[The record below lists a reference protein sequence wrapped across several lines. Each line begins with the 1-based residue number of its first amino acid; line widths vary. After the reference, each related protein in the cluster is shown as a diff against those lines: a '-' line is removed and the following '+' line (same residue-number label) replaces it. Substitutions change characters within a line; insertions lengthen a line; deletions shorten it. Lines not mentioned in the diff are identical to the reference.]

1 MRKELALLLSFMLLC
16 YCFAPFVSAEESAAP
31 KTPATTTVPSP
42 SPSSSPKPSPK
53 PSTKPS
59 PKPSAKPSTTKP
71 AASPTVTA
79 DTYLADQ
86 LSDLKSLSKDDKKK
100 ISVLLKMDAIE
111 KSSVDTFGVDDAI
124 NRAQLAKTATF
135 VLGLT
140 IDNAVTGSSFSD
152 VQTND
157 TSRSFIEA
165 LKTAELTYDGVD
177 NKFNPTATV
186 SRQELAMLLIKGL
199 GLDDKAKKAA
209 PSKDETVD
217 ANYKSYVTYALQQ
230 KLMTNQTGGKFG
242 GNVTV
247 TRKMLALASYAALQ
261 LHLTT
266 AKPAKAS
273 IAEVKVIGKNKL
285 TVRLNRE
292 VDSNKAVLNVT
303 KMGYLDSDNKPV
315 KFEPITTWSDDSTT
329 ATLEMSDDL
338 EFAQYQV
345 ILSGVDVAVGTMSF
359 MPENERAAKFE
370 FVTTTEKLPWSKA
383 LIEYKAVN
391 QYGEPMKLS
400 ASNVNVYVSAPKQ
413 VQATILAESNA
424 IILDLSDLR
433 PDNTI
438 AVNVLEKSGYLN
450 VNKTFTIGDMPQ
462 VKKVDLGD
470 PKNNLKLPVGQ
481 LVFQAGGRAY
491 LTFKAYDQYGNRI
504 IDPKILNM
512 GLFKSFTGTI
522 GNVFKMDGPNDFV
535 DFDNDGYPELQLAVY
550 SDLDSNKEVTVNL
563 MFNGETVSQ
572 TFTVAAPKTAYSIVI
587 GPVTTPFT
595 EGDKDKSIS
604 LKIVDSSNQEL
615 TSTEIAELE
624 TTGKI
629 SVYATG
635 GLVVEA
641 SPNTRTDP
649 KTNITRNV
657 AIDLNGTIHVKQVT
671 SAGPA
676 TVYVRVNGL
685 NQTVSL
691 PLMIEPARKPNT
703 IKLDEGNSARTIL
716 LINTLSQS
724 KTNGVFKIY
733 DQFDQ
738 VYSTKRDDYKVEM
751 KLEKLSGVTGAV
763 YTAGAVTLTDA
774 TPVVMREITDIVKAS
789 GGDGISINFKTDP
802 TKKGSYK
809 VTATLV
815 HLAGNGQIQ
824 ERLSTDSI
832 IVDVDD
838 INYPNLTYSLDLG
851 SSSDL
856 LAVGRILY
864 DAAKVNSV
872 TNATYLFSNYSSLA
886 RGVTIL
892 TKDSAGLDTGLSV
905 KVRAVTSDNPKAM
918 AYNNGKIIGLDSGK
932 FNLTVFFD
940 TPSGVKSLTQSLGSG
955 IDSMAPTGIKIS
967 SGNPKTIKEGEK
979 LQLNGLYLWDTQLMG
994 QLQAATNYGT
1004 FTNVCKDKE
1013 NKATTCASAVTIQDQ
1028 IGPANDFIGLQSFI
1042 GDIIYTELDPAKQDT
1057 VSVNPNFT
1065 LAYTRNPNS
1074 SNPATNNIQQF
1085 NIYLVGGTQIL
1096 KFTVILGKV
1105 GA

>member
-16 YCFAPFVSAEESAAP
+16 YCFAPLVSAEETAAP
-31 KTPATTTVPSP
+31 QTSSTSTATPA
-42 SPSSSPKPSPK
+42 PK
-53 PSTKPS
+53 
-59 PKPSAKPSTTKP
+59 STTKP
-71 AASPTVTA
+71 AATKPAASSSSVTA

-100 ISVLLKMDAIE
+100 ISALLKMDAIE
-111 KSSVDTFGVDDAI
+111 KSSADTFGVDDTI
-124 NRAQLAKTATF
+124 NRAQLAKTATL

-140 IDNAVTGSSFSD
+140 MDNMSKGSSFTD

-157 TSRSFIEA
+157 ASRIYIEA
-165 LKTAELTYDGVD
+165 LKKANLTYDVVD
-177 NKFNPTATV
+177 NKFNPTTV
-186 SRQELAMLLIKGL
+186 VTRQELAMLLIKGL
-199 GLDDKAKKAA
+199 GLDDKAKAAA

-242 GNVTV
+242 GNVNV
-247 TRKMLALASYAALQ
+247 TRKALALASYAALQ

-315 KFEPITTWSDDSTT
+315 KFEPITSWSDDSTI

-345 ILSGVDVAVGTMSF
+345 ILSGVDVENGTMGF
-359 MPENERAAKFE
+359 IAENERAAKFE
-370 FVTTTEKLPWSKA
+370 FVTDTEKLPWSKA
-383 LIEYKAVN
+383 LISYKALN
-391 QYGEPMKLS
+391 QYGETMKLS
-400 ASNVNVYVSAPKQ
+400 ASNVNVYVSAPKK
-413 VQATILAESNA
+413 VQSTILADSNA

-433 PDNTI
+433 PDDTI
-438 AVNVLEKSGYLN
+438 TVNVLEKSGYLN
-450 VNKTFTIGDMPQ
+450 VIKTFTIGDMPQ

-504 IDPKILNM
+504 VDPKILNM
-512 GLFKSFTGTI
+512 GIFKSFTGAL
-522 GNVFKMDGPNDFV
+522 GNVFKTDDPNDFV
-535 DFDNDGYPELQLAVY
+535 DFDNDGYPELQLVVY
-550 SDLDSNKEVTVNL
+550 SDLDSNKEVTLNL
-563 MFNGETVSQ
+563 MFNGEQLSQ
-572 TFTVAAPKTAYSIVI
+572 TLNVAAPKTAYSVVI
-587 GPVTTPFT
+587 GPVLTPLT
-595 EGDKDKSIS
+595 EGDKDKAIS
-604 LKIVDSSNQEL
+604 LKIIDSSNQEL
-615 TSTEIAELE
+615 TSTEIAALE
-624 TTGKI
+624 TAGKI

-657 AIDLNGTIHVKQVT
+657 GIDLNGTIHVKQVT

-676 TVYVRVNGL
+676 TIYVRVNGL
-685 NQTVSL
+685 DQTFSL
-691 PLMIEPARKPNT
+691 PMMIEPARKPNS

-716 LINTLSQS
+716 LINSLSQA
-724 KTNGVFKIY
+724 KTSGVFKIY

-763 YTAGAVTLTDA
+763 YTTGAVTLTDA
-774 TPVVMREITDIVKAS
+774 TPVVLREITDIVKAS
-789 GGDGISINFKTDP
+789 GGDGQSITFKPDP
-802 TKKGSYK
+802 VKKGSYK
-809 VTATLV
+809 LTATLV
-815 HLAGNGQIQ
+815 HLDGSGQIQ
-824 ERLSTDSI
+824 ERLSNDSI

-838 INYPNLTYSLDLG
+838 INNPNLTYSLDLG
-851 SSSDL
+851 SSSEL

-864 DAAKVNSV
+864 DAAKINSV

-955 IDSMAPTGIKIS
+955 IDSMAPTSLKIS
-967 SGNPKTIKEGEK
+967 GSNPKTISNGAK
-979 LQLNGLYLWDTQLMG
+979 LQLNGLYLWDTQLMS

-1004 FTNVCKDKE
+1004 FTNVCKDKD
-1013 NKATTCASAVTIQDQ
+1013 NKATTCAAAVTNQDQ

-1042 GDIIYTELDPAKQDT
+1042 GDIIYKELDPEKQDS

-1065 LAYTRNPNS
+1065 LSYTRNPKS
-1074 SNPATNNIQQF
+1074 SDPTTNNIQQF

-1096 KFTVILGKV
+1096 KFTVILGS
-1105 GA
+1105 

>member
-16 YCFAPFVSAEESAAP
+16 YCFAPLVRAEEAAAP
-31 KTPATTTVPSP
+31 QTSSTTTATPA
-42 SPSSSPKPSPK
+42 PK
-53 PSTKPS
+53 
-59 PKPSAKPSTTKP
+59 STTKP
-71 AASPTVTA
+71 AATKPAASSSSVTA

-100 ISVLLKMDAIE
+100 ISALLKMGAIE
-111 KSSVDTFGVDDAI
+111 KSSGDTFGVDDTI
-124 NRAQLAKTATF
+124 NRAQLAKTATL

-140 IDNAVTGSSFSD
+140 MDNMAKGSSFTD

-157 TSRSFIEA
+157 ASRIYIEA
-165 LKTAELTYDGVD
+165 LKKANLTYDVVD
-177 NKFNPTATV
+177 NKFNPTAVVT
-186 SRQELAMLLIKGL
+186 RQELAMLLIKGL
-199 GLDDKAKKAA
+199 GLDDKAKAAA

-242 GNVTV
+242 GNVNV
-247 TRKMLALASYAALQ
+247 TRKTLALAAYAALQ

-315 KFEPITTWSDDSTT
+315 KFEPITSWSDDSTI

-345 ILSGVDVAVGTMSF
+345 ILSGVDVENGTMGF
-359 MPENERAAKFE
+359 IAENERAAKFE
-370 FVTTTEKLPWSKA
+370 FVTNTEKLPWSKA
-383 LIEYKAVN
+383 LITYKALN
-391 QYGEPMKLS
+391 QYGETMKLS
-400 ASNVNVYVSAPKQ
+400 ASNVNVYVSAPKK
-413 VQATILAESNA
+413 VQSTILADSNA

-433 PDNTI
+433 PDDAIT
-438 AVNVLEKSGYLN
+438 VNVLEKSGYLN
-450 VNKTFTIGDMPQ
+450 VIKTFTIGDMPQ

-504 IDPKILNM
+504 VDSKILNM
-512 GLFKSFTGTI
+512 GIFKSFTGAL
-522 GNVFKMDGPNDFV
+522 GNVFKTDDPNDFV
-535 DFDNDGYPELQLAVY
+535 DFDNDGYPELQLVVY
-550 SDLDSNKEVTVNL
+550 SDLDSNKEVTLNL
-563 MFNGETVSQ
+563 MFNGEQISQ
-572 TFTVAAPKTAYSIVI
+572 TLNVAAPKTAYSVVI
-587 GPVTTPFT
+587 GPVLTPLT
-595 EGDKDKSIS
+595 EGDKDKAIS
-604 LKIVDSSNQEL
+604 LKIIDSSNQEL
-615 TSTEIAELE
+615 TSTEIAALE
-624 TTGKI
+624 TAGKI

-641 SPNTRTDP
+641 SPKTRTDP

-657 AIDLNGTIHVKQVT
+657 GIDLNGTIHVKQVT

-676 TVYVRVNGL
+676 TIYVRVNGL
-685 NQTVSL
+685 DQTFSL
-691 PLMIEPARKPNT
+691 PMMIEPARKPNS

-716 LINTLSQS
+716 LINSLSQA
-724 KTNGVFKIY
+724 KTSGLFKIY

-763 YTAGAVTLTDA
+763 YTTGAVTLTDA
-774 TPVVMREITDIVKAS
+774 TPVVLREITDIVKAS
-789 GGDGISINFKTDP
+789 GGDGQSITFKPDP
-802 TKKGSYK
+802 VKKGSYK
-809 VTATLV
+809 LTATLV
-815 HLAGNGQIQ
+815 HLDGSGQIQ
-824 ERLSTDSI
+824 ERLSNDSI

-838 INYPNLTYSLDLG
+838 INNPNLTYSLDLG
-851 SSSDL
+851 SSSEL

-864 DAAKVNSV
+864 DAAKINSV

-955 IDSMAPTGIKIS
+955 IDSMAPTSIKIS
-967 SGNPKTIKEGEK
+967 GSNPKTISNGAK
-979 LQLNGLYLWDTQLMG
+979 LQLNGLYLWDTQLMN

-1004 FTNVCKDKE
+1004 FTNVCKDKD
-1013 NKATTCASAVTIQDQ
+1013 NKATTCAAAVTNQDQ

-1042 GDIIYTELDPAKQDT
+1042 GDIIYKELDPAKQDS

-1065 LAYTRNPNS
+1065 LSYTRNPKS
-1074 SNPATNNIQQF
+1074 SDPTTNNIQQF

-1096 KFTVILGKV
+1096 KFTVILGS
-1105 GA
+1105 

>member
-1 MRKELALLLSFMLLC
+1 MRKELALILSFMLLC
-16 YCFAPFVSAEESAAP
+16 YCFAPLVSAEEAAAP
-31 KTPATTTVPSP
+31 KTSTTTTAAPA
-42 SPSSSPKPSPK
+42 PK
-53 PSTKPS
+53 
-59 PKPSAKPSTTKP
+59 STTKP
-71 AASPTVTA
+71 AATKPAAPSSSVTA

-100 ISVLLKMDAIE
+100 ISALLKMDAIE
-111 KSSVDTFGVDDAI
+111 KSSADTFGVDDTI
-124 NRAQLAKTATF
+124 NRAQLAKTATL

-140 IDNAVTGSSFSD
+140 MDNMSKGSSFTD

-157 TSRSFIEA
+157 ASRIYIEA
-165 LKTAELTYDGVD
+165 LKNANLTYDVVD
-177 NKFNPTATV
+177 NKFNPTAVVT
-186 SRQELAMLLIKGL
+186 RQELAMLLIKGL
-199 GLDDKAKKAA
+199 GLDDKAKAAA

-242 GNVTV
+242 GNVNV
-247 TRKMLALASYAALQ
+247 TRKTLALASYAALQ

-273 IAEVKVIGKNKL
+273 IAEVKIIGKNKL

-315 KFEPITTWSDDSTT
+315 KFEPTTSWSDDSTI

-345 ILSGVDVAVGTMSF
+345 ILSGVDVENGTMSF
-359 MPENERAAKFE
+359 IAENERAAKIE

-383 LIEYKAVN
+383 LITYKALN
-391 QYGEPMKLS
+391 QYGESMKLS
-400 ASNVNVYVSAPKQ
+400 ASNVNVYVSAPKK
-413 VQATILAESNA
+413 VQSTILADSNA

-433 PDNTI
+433 PDDTI
-438 AVNVLEKSGYLN
+438 TVNVLEKSGYLN
-450 VNKTFTIGDMPQ
+450 VMKTFTIGDMPQ

-504 IDPKILNM
+504 VDPKILNM
-512 GLFKSFTGTI
+512 GLFKSFTGAI
-522 GNVFKMDGPNDFV
+522 GNVFKTDDPNDFV
-535 DFDNDGYPELQLAVY
+535 DFDNDGYPELQLVVY
-550 SDLDSNKEVTVNL
+550 SDLDSNKEVTLNL
-563 MFNGETVSQ
+563 MFNGEQVSQ
-572 TFTVAAPKTAYSIVI
+572 TLNVAAPKTAYSVVI
-587 GPVTTPFT
+587 GPVITPLT
-595 EGDKDKSIS
+595 EGDIDKAIS
-604 LKIVDSSNQEL
+604 LKIIDSSNQEL
-615 TSTEIAELE
+615 TSTEIAALE
-624 TTGKI
+624 TAGKI

-641 SPNTRTDP
+641 SPSTRTDP

-657 AIDLNGTIHVKQVT
+657 GIDLNGTIHVKQVT

-676 TVYVRVNGL
+676 TIYVRVNGL
-685 NQTVSL
+685 NQTFSL
-691 PLMIEPARKPNT
+691 PIMIEPARKPNS
-703 IKLDEGNSARTIL
+703 IKLDEGNSGRTIT
-716 LINTLSQS
+716 LINTLSQA
-724 KTNGVFKIY
+724 KTSGVFKIY

-738 VYSTKRDDYKVEM
+738 VYSTKRSDYKVEM

-763 YTAGAVTLTDA
+763 YTTGAVTLNDA
-774 TPVVMREITDIVKAS
+774 TPVVLREITDIVKAS
-789 GGDGISINFKTDP
+789 GGDGQSITFKTYP
-802 TKKGSYK
+802 AKTGSYQL
-809 VTATLV
+809 TATLV
-815 HLAGNGQIQ
+815 HLDGNGQIQ

-832 IVDVDD
+832 IVDVVD
-838 INYPNLTYSLDLG
+838 INNPNLTYSLDLG
-851 SSSDL
+851 SSSEL

-892 TKDSAGLDTGLSV
+892 TKDSAGLDTGLTV

-918 AYNNGKIIGLDSGK
+918 AYSNGKIIGLDSGK

-955 IDSMAPTGIKIS
+955 IDSMAPTSIKIS
-967 SGNPKTIKEGEK
+967 GSNPKTISNGAK
-979 LQLNGLYLWDTQLMG
+979 LQLNGLYLWDTQLMS

-1004 FTNVCKDKE
+1004 FTNVCKDKD
-1013 NKATTCASAVTIQDQ
+1013 NKATTCAAAITNQDQ

-1042 GDIIYTELDPAKQDT
+1042 GDIIYKELDPGKQDSI
-1057 VSVNPNFT
+1057 SVNPNFT
-1065 LAYTRNPNS
+1065 LSYTRNPKS
-1074 SNPATNNIQQF
+1074 GDPTTNNIQQF

-1096 KFTVILGKV
+1096 KFTVILG
-1105 GA
+1105 A